1 MIYVL
6 ISAFKYLR
14 RAVSQMLKAE
24 LREAGRAWLNFFLVL
39 PHVVLL
45 LRPARKRCPLCGWRG
60 AHFLPK
66 LGTDWKITSGHTC
79 PKCSSDKRYRTYA
92 LALQRWL
99 PASGKS
105 LRILEVA
112 GTEYSERL
120 FAHLPNRFYVPAD
133 LAYRTAKVKT
143 DVVWLAFADQSF
155 DFVLCSHV
163 LEHVREDGQAMR
175 ELHRVLRDNG
185 QALLQ
190 VPMDHKL
197 AQTIEYDAPNPAE
210 SDHVRRYGRDYR
222 ERLQAAGFTVKPVN
236 LWKNAEE
243 LQNCGGNDEELYF
256 CFKPATNG
264 RHSHQ
269 HSHAVSHSAV

>member
-1 MIYVL
+1 MTYVL
-6 ISAFKYLR
+6 ILALKYLR
-14 RAVSQMLKAE
+14 RAASQLLKAE
-24 LREAGRAWLNFFLVL
+24 IREAGRALLNFFLVL
-39 PHVVLL
+39 PHLVLL

-66 LGTDWKITSGHTC
+66 LGTDWRITLGHTC

-92 LALQRWL
+92 AALRRWL
-99 PASGKS
+99 PASDKP

-120 FAHLPNRFYVPAD
+120 FAHLPTRFYVAAD

-143 DVVWLAFADQSF
+143 DVTRLAFADQSF

-163 LEHVREDGQAMR
+163 LEHVKEDVQAMR
-175 ELHRVLRDNG
+175 ELHRVLCSNG

-190 VPMDHKL
+190 VPMDNEL
-197 AQTIEYDAPNPAE
+197 RETIEYEAPNPAE

-222 ERLQAAGFTVKPVN
+222 ERLQAAGFTVKSAN

-243 LQNCGGNDEELYF
+243 LNRCGGNDEELYF
-256 CFKPATNG
+256 CIKSTSNG
-264 RHSHQ
+264 RHSHEY
-269 HSHAVSHSAV
+269 SDAVSHPSV